1 MEAGVST
8 LGVTLSYGVEDTA
21 GTKPATFIKLNR
33 INDIAEVTV
42 EPERIDAS
50 ALEDG
55 ETKYVPGRAT
65 ISDAMAVTVNKTNET
80 VAEWETLISAYQAL
94 TGGKKMWFQAITPGI
109 TKAEFIKAAPPTKLP
124 ITAKEQNSLNTMVI
138 NLTVE
143 EFVGLDTAVTP
154 T

>member
-1 MEAGVST
+1 MEAGITT

-50 ALEDG
+50 ALEDT
-55 ETKYVPGRAT
+55 ETKYKPGRAT
-65 ISDAMAVTVNKTNET
+65 VSDTMAVTVNKTNET

-94 TGGKKMWFQAITPGI
+94 TGGKNMWFQTITPGI

>member
-50 ALEDG
+50 ALEDT
-55 ETKYVPGRAT
+55 ETKYKPGRAT
-65 ISDAMAVTVNKTNET
+65 ISDVMAVTVNKTDET

-94 TGGKKMWFQAITPGI
+94 TGGKKMWFQTITPGI

>member
-21 GTKPATFIKLNR
+21 GTKPATFVKLNR

-50 ALEDG
+50 ALEDA
-55 ETKYVPGRAT
+55 ETKYVAGRAT
-65 ISDAMAVTVNKTNET
+65 VSDTMAVTVNKTDET
-80 VAEWETLISAYQAL
+80 VTEWETLISAYQAL
-94 TGGKKMWFQAITPGI
+94 TGGKKMWFQVITPGI

>member
-1 MEAGVST
+1 MEAGITT

-33 INDIAEVTV
+33 INDISEVTV

-50 ALEDG
+50 ALEDT
-55 ETKYVPGRAT
+55 ETRYKSGRAT
-65 ISDAMAVTVNKTNET
+65 VSDTMAVTVNKTNET

-94 TGGKKMWFQAITPGI
+94 TGGKKMWFQTITPGI

>member
-1 MEAGVST
+1 MEAGIST

-94 TGGKKMWFQAITPGI
+94 TGGKKMWFQTITPGI

>member
-50 ALEDG
+50 ALEDS
-55 ETKYVPGRAT
+55 ETKYKPGRVT
-65 ISDAMAVTVNKTNET
+65 VSDTMAVTVNKTDET
-80 VAEWETLISAYQAL
+80 VTEWETLISAYQAL
-94 TGGKKMWFQAITPGI
+94 TGDKKMWFQTITPGI

-143 EFVGLDTAVTP
+143 EFVGLDAAVTP

>member
-50 ALEDG
+50 SLEDG

-94 TGGKKMWFQAITPGI
+94 TGGKKMWFQTITPGI

>member
-50 ALEDG
+50 ALEDT
-55 ETKYVPGRAT
+55 ETKYTPGRAT
-65 ISDAMAVTVNKTNET
+65 ISDAMAVTVNKTDET
-80 VAEWETLISAYQAL
+80 VTEWETLISAYQAL
-94 TGGKKMWFQAITPGI
+94 TGGKKMWFQTITPGI